1 MPKTKGSKPRA
12 RRIKKAGAKASPAS
26 GVKALLNDSSALA
39 RLYNSDAVF
48 RQRIDVAVRSASAHT
63 QPWAKLLGVPEHTDE
78 ATLLAALTRRLT
90 GGAARAGAAVKSV
103 AARATRRGRPAKK
116 AGATGARRG
125 RPPKTQVDGGKLAGQ
140 IEQRLRAAGG
150 QGLRAEALS
159 LPFRS
164 IKPAYKR
171 ELEKLIGAGRVKK
184 KGDRRT
190 TTYTWAG

>member
-1 MPKTKGSKPRA
+1 M
-12 RRIKKAGAKASPAS
+12 KKAGAKASPTS

-39 RLYNSDAVF
+39 RLYDSDAVF
-48 RQRIDVAVRSASAHT
+48 RQRIDVAVRNASAHT

-90 GGAARAGAAVKSV
+90 GGAARVGGAAKSV
-103 AARATRRGRPAKK
+103 AARAGRRGRPAKK
-116 AGATGARRG
+116 TGATGARRG